1 VCVILKQLNC
11 LWIENTKHD
20 NKNQICLQNIFL
32 RIINMDKI
40 PQNQIAEDFS
50 PDPLALLESNRNLG
64 YSIEE
69 AVADLIDN
77 SITAMATTITI
88 NLDWNDG
95 TPIFKLHDNGKGM
108 TEEKLIDSF
117 KLGSLEQRSSKDLG
131 RFGFGMK
138 TASLSQARELIVI
151 SKERN
156 NKVCMRSLDLNFI
169 ANNDKKWNLKHCD
182 TSEFKN
188 EIDKLNKDEQGTI
201 IYWKNWDRAPELNDN
216 FISLITKISN
226 YAAVCFHRFIEEGI
240 KIYSHDEL
248 LKPISPIPKDS
259 QKYSEIP
266 LKNEMNSKQT
276 AYILKHPKFWEQE
289 YDSMHQINSY
299 TLFNGFAAQQ
309 GIYIYRCNRLL
320 NPNGGWLGVIKP
332 INSSKLARVT
342 IDYPNSADKL
352 WSLDITKTNTT
363 IPYEFRKEIEKLIEN
378 TKLESV
384 AKITRGVASI
394 TNKIRHL
401 YNNSLIW
408 QEKEDKDVRCYRY
421 YADIN
426 HPIFINLI
434 ESKKIDKKTLNFI
447 FDLLSQNLPVARI
460 IENNDNDSGKHD
472 RMVRLEKLTEEELEF
487 ANKIYE
493 RVKIEKNKSEALNFI
508 LKCEPFC
515 YHQDQIKNYLNE

>member
-1 VCVILKQLNC
+1 MSKTTN
-11 LWIENTKHD
+11 D
-20 NKNQICLQNIFL
+20 
-32 RIINMDKI
+32 
-40 PQNQIAEDFS
+40 QIAEDFS
-50 PDPLALLESNRNLG
+50 SDPLALLESNRNLG

-77 SITAMATTITI
+77 SITADATNITI

-95 TPIFKLHDNGKGM
+95 SPIFKLYDNGKGM
-108 TEEKLIDSF
+108 SEEKLINSF
-117 KLGSLEQRSSKDLG
+117 KLGSLEQRNPKDLG

-151 SKERN
+151 SKQQDQ
-156 NKVCMRSLDLNFI
+156 KVCIRSLDLDFI
-169 ANNDKKWNLKHCD
+169 KEIKRKWNLKHCNPAD
-182 TSEFKN
+182 YKN
-188 EIDKLNKDEQGTI
+188 EIDKLNTAGQGTI
-201 IYWKNWDRAPELNDN
+201 ICWKNWDRAPQLNEN

-226 YAAVCFHRFIEEGI
+226 YVAVCFHRFIEDGT

-266 LKNEMNSKQT
+266 LKNEVNSKQT
-276 AYILKHPKFWEQE
+276 AFVLKHPKFWEQE
-289 YDSMHQINSY
+289 YDSMHHINSY
-299 TLFNGFAAQQ
+299 MLFNGFASQQ

-320 NPNGGWLGVIKP
+320 NPYGGWLGVIKP

-352 WSLDITKTNTT
+352 WNLDITKTNAI
-363 IPYEFRKEIEKLIEN
+363 IPYEFKKEIEKLIEN

-384 AKITRGVASI
+384 SKITRGIASI
-394 TNKIRHL
+394 SNKIKHL
-401 YNNSLIW
+401 YDNSLLW
-408 QEKEDKDVRCYRY
+408 QEKEDRDVRCYRY
-421 YADIN
+421 YPDLN
-426 HPIFINLI
+426 HPIFQNLI
-434 ESKKIDKKTLNFI
+434 ESKKIDKKTLSFI

-472 RMVRLEKLTEEELEF
+472 RMVRHEELKKEELDF
-487 ANKIYE
+487 AKIIYE
-493 RVKIEKNKSEALNFI
+493 NIKIEKNKAEALNFI

-515 YHQDQIKNYLNE
+515 YHQDQIKKHLNE